1 MVHQQ
6 HLKQF
11 ALLWTLF
18 WNNGQDADKS
28 QKRKFLILDQ
38 NYNLLIHDYFS
49 SPLSA
54 KIDIERK
61 LSITSFL
68 FKQTLLFHFCIVT
81 CLFIFFFGHNLTTSH
96 IFLRS
101 CQNFFSN
108 LEKYMEHAWNIF
120 ENLITQI
127 KELKNLFERDLSCVS
142 LIRGWQVYHVNE
154 NVKMEINRLYIFA

>member
-6 HLKQF
+6 HLIQV

-28 QKRKFLILDQ
+28 QKRKFLIPDL

-49 SPLSA
+49 SPHSQQ
-54 KIDIERK
+54 K
-61 LSITSFL
+61 LIL
-68 FKQTLLFHFCIVT
+68 KENYQLPVFCLNRVCCFT
-81 CLFIFFFGHNLTTSH
+81 FVQLHVYLFIFFGHNLTTSH

-101 CQNFFSN
+101 CQSFFGY

-127 KELKNLFERDLSCVS
+127 KLKNLLKRDLSCVS
-142 LIRGWQVYHVNE
+142 QVRGWQVYHVNE